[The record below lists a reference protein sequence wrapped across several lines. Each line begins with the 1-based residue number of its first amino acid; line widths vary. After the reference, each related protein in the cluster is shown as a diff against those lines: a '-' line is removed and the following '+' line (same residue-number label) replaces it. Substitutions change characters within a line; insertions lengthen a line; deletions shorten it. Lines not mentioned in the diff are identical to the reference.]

1 MQKLSLAILILL
13 LTGFVCKKGHS
24 QSHAMDDSTAI
35 KAMLNDLQQLK
46 DSNLKAAFELS
57 RTIGQR
63 AGKINYQKGVW
74 EARIEQGT
82 LYNQLGKTDSS
93 LSLINRVLK
102 ESQEQNDRITQ
113 IKAHLCLADAFQQ
126 NLKFQSCVD
135 HLIQAERLLKKNDP
149 FDLRFDI
156 LNEQGITHRLM
167 KDYTSALKYYKIIEY
182 NYFERLSPK
191 QKFFIYMNQ
200 GNVFVDQKDY
210 AKTETLFKK
219 AYEEISKVN
228 SPNNKALITYNLGA
242 LFYRQKRYAEAREYI
257 AKALKA
263 NNQIG
268 DQTNI
273 ERCYRVMGAICYD
286 QKDYIKAKDYYN
298 IALKIALS
306 IKDPNATMGNYKNL
320 YKAYWDLGYYNKNIG
335 DLDNALNYYRKYGNI
350 KDSIYQIETTAKI
363 LELEKQYETEKKNNQ
378 IALLENEN
386 RHQQDQILMEHT
398 RRNYMILVIVLVS
411 ITLAIFVYFVY
422 YYKRSNQLLHA
433 QSKSILEQKNQ
444 IAEQNLQ
451 LQKLLNTQNRLFSI
465 IAHDLRSPLVSL
477 YNISNII
484 EYYIED
490 KEYEALGKTAEKMNH
505 KITKILGLTDNL
517 LSWAHSQRSNSDL
530 LLTPLSIREIIEEC
544 LEIYRPIA
552 ADKNITLDYLP
563 QADQLVLADRN
574 RLKTICRN
582 LINNAIKFTH
592 NNGNIYLWHEPKE
605 RFVHICVKDSGVGI
619 DKQKLECLF
628 EINHEKIST
637 DTSGEKSS
645 GLGLSI
651 CKEFAE
657 SMKGRIWV
665 ESQVGVGSQFTV
677 ELMVHDQK
685 IHQPAPLQPKQPIK
699 ASEVTADIP

>member
-167 KDYTSALKYYKIIEY
+167 KDYTSALKYYKIIED